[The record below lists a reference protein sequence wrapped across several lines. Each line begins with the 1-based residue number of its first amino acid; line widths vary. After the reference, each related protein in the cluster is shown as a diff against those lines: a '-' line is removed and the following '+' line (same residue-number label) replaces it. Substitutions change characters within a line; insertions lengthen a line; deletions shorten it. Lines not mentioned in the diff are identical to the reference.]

1 MDSTIWSIIK
11 DDLPSLWQL
20 IVKIKTDEKNLK
32 QEIKNLEKIIQDKN
46 SNFEINQKK
55 FESLI
60 FIDDN
65 EFNLAKKNYQKVA
78 SKIKNEILELKET
91 IQNLKEAILSES
103 SHINKNLDQIIL
115 EDINKQAAIADFV
128 YNLGITN
135 YNRSKLKL
143 RINQKNWV
151 SAVTEIKKWNKAG
164 GDVLAGL
171 VRRRQCE
178 ADLLLK

>member
-1 MDSTIWSIIK
+1 MTTVEILTRLIKEFEGYKLDAYKCPAGIWTIGYGQTKGIK
-11 DDLPSLWQL
+11 QGMKWTQ
-20 IVKIKTDEKNLK
+20 
-32 QEIKNLEKIIQDKN
+32 QEV
-46 SNFEINQKK
+46 
-55 FESLI
+55 
-60 FIDDN
+60 DDN
-65 EFNLAKKNYQKVA
+65 LLETCIVA
-78 SKIKNEILELKET
+78 ID
-91 IQNLKEAILSES
+91 EAIKASPIL
-103 SHINKNLDQIIL
+103 LL

-143 RINQKNWV
+143 RINQKNWT